1 MKLLKVN
8 QVRNEL
14 RGRGKRAESK
24 LKKRGLLPEPPKDA
38 SP

>member
-1 MKLLKVN
+1 MKVN
-8 QVRNEL
+8 WGRNEI